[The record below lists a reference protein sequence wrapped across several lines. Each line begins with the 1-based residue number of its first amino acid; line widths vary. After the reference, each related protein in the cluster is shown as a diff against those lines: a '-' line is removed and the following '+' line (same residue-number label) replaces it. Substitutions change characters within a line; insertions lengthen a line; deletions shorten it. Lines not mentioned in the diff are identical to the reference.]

1 MAKAFKRF
9 LSWNYKIK
17 KSSGI
22 SRAVQAQGKK
32 KHCLVLAVSYKLAKG
47 TGIEEADA
55 RGLKTKLS
63 HRRRNP
69 KILTK
74 KLDKIV

>member
-47 TGIEEADA
+47 TGIEEADDCMAAEPQNNIISLFCRA
-55 RGLKTKLS
+55 R
-63 HRRRNP
+63 
-69 KILTK
+69 
-74 KLDKIV
+74 